1 MIDVRTK
8 KRRGKSNHMLL
19 EGLRL
24 IQDAIL
30 ANITPKLIFFSR
42 FSDIQQLSLTQKVQL
57 YKVPYRTIQLWSV
70 LTTSPGIMGKYI
82 VIIISTKV
90 CI

>member
-1 MIDVRTK
+1 MVDVRTK
-8 KRRGKSNHMLL
+8 KKREKSNHMLL

-30 ANITPKLIFFSR
+30 AHVTPKMIFFSR
-42 FSDIQQLSLTQKVQL
+42 FSDIQQLLFLQKVQL

-70 LTTSPGIMGKYI
+70 LTTSPGIMGKYY
-82 VIIISTKV
+82 S
-90 CI
+90 